1 MKITL
6 KDHFT
11 YGRLLRF
18 TFPSIMMMIFTSIYG
33 IVDGFFISNYV
44 GSLQF
49 AAVNLIMPM
58 LMIFGALGTVFGS
71 GGSALISMVRGMGK
85 QKEANEIFSFIIYF
99 VIIFGT
105 ALSVF
110 GYFICEPVA
119 RLLGATKEMLPY
131 CVQYAQINMLGNMQ
145 FMLQYLFQSFMVTAE
160 RPKLGLGVTI
170 AAGVTNMV
178 LDALFMGVFHMGV
191 DGAAWATIISQTVGG
206 FIPLVYFILPQKS
219 PYRLGKTRF
228 NGRWLKKAATNGSSE
243 FMSTISSSIVSILYN
258 FQLLKFAGAD
268 GVAAYGVIMY
278 TNFIFTGVYFGYTMG
293 SAPVVSYHYGAG
305 NTDELKSLLKKSLTL
320 ILIFALSLTGLAEL
334 FAGRIAGIF
343 VGYDADLLKLT
354 TGAFRIY
361 AIAFLFMGFNVYGS
375 GFFTAL
381 NNGKVS
387 AFLSFFRT
395 LVLQCVSILILPSL
409 FGINGVWLSI
419 VFAESIAIVITF
431 TLLKKYRNRYHYA

>member
-44 GSLQF
+44 GSIQF
-49 AAVNLIMPM
+49 AAVNLIMPF

-85 QKEANEIFSFIIYF
+85 QEEANEIFSFIIYF
-99 VIIFGT
+99 VMIFGT
-105 ALSVF
+105 ILSVF

-119 RLLGATKEMLPY
+119 KLLGATKEMLPY
-131 CVQYAQINMLGNMQ
+131 CVLYAKINMIGNMQ

-160 RPKLGLGVTI
+160 RPKLGLGITI

-178 LDALFMGVFHMGV
+178 LDALFMGVLHMGV

-206 FIPLVYFILPQKS
+206 FVPVVYFLLPQKS
-219 PYRLGKTRF
+219 PYRLGRTHF
-228 NGRWLKKAATNGSSE
+228 NGRWLRKAAANGSSE

-305 NTDELKSLLKKSLTL
+305 NTDELKSLLRKSLTL
-320 ILIFALSLTGLAEL
+320 ILIFALTLTGLAEL
-334 FAGRIAGIF
+334 FAGRIASIF

-395 LVLQCVSILILPSL
+395 LALQCISILILPSL
-409 FGINGVWLSI
+409 IGITGVWLSV

-431 TLLKKYRNRYHYA
+431 TLLRKYRGRYHYA